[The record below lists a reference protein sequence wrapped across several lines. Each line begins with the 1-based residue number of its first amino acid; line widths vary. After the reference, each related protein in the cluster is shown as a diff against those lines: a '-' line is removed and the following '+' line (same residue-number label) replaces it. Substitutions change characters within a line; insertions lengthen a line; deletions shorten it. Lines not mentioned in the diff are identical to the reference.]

1 MEFQYVARTEDNRIV
16 KGKLTASSET
26 AAIDVLAYGGFNVL
40 SLKEATRL
48 ISPDSKLNMSLTP
61 EVKPMEIIMFSR
73 QFALLL
79 SSGTDAVTS
88 LELLG
93 AQSENKALRRIL
105 GEVVTSVRG
114 GLPLSEAM
122 AQHKRV
128 FSQMYT
134 KLVAVGE
141 KTGTLET
148 VLRRAADYMERSYV
162 TRKSVKNA
170 LTYPIIVL
178 LVAFAVIGIMVG
190 YVLPSFAGLYA
201 SFGAEL
207 PAPTRALMS
216 FTAWTQAYGQY
227 VLIGILAIVVAG
239 FIYTRTPT
247 GKLHWGRLMLTM
259 PKIGRINLLNELANA
274 CRSLSLLYGSGLPLP
289 DAMTLIVESTGNKA
303 MQEAYAD
310 LQQGMIAGGGLSGPM
325 RRNDLFLPL
334 MVQMTAVGEQT
345 GNLDHT
351 LSTVAESY
359 EAESDEKTKAMIAM
373 LTPTLTIIIGGI
385 VGFIAIAMM
394 SAMYSIFGAAF

>member
-1 MEFQYVARTEDNRIV
+1 MDFEYVARTADNRIV
-16 KGKLTASSET
+16 KGKLSASNED
-26 AAIDVLAYGGFNVL
+26 AAVDVLAYGGLGVL
-40 SLKEATRL
+40 SLKEVTRF
-48 ISPDSKLNMSLTP
+48 IKADSKLNMSLTA
-61 EVKPMEIIMFSR
+61 EVKPMEVIMFSR

-79 SSGTDAVTS
+79 ESGTDAVTS
-88 LELLG
+88 LELLA
-93 AQSENKALRRIL
+93 AQAENKALKRIL

-128 FSQMYT
+128 FSPMFS
-134 KLVAVGE
+134 KLIAVGE
-141 KTGTLET
+141 KTGTLEV

-170 LTYPIIVL
+170 LTYPIIVI
-178 LVAFAVIGIMVG
+178 LVAFGVIGIMVT
-190 YVLPSFAGLYA
+190 YVLPAFVGLYESFA
-201 SFGAEL
+201 AEL
-207 PAPTRALMS
+207 PWPTRALLS
-216 FTAWTQAYGQY
+216 FTSWTQSYGHY
-227 VLIGILAIVVAG
+227 VLIGLLSLVIAG
-239 FIYTRTPT
+239 FIYTRTPP
-247 GKLHWGRLMLTM
+247 GKLVWGRLMLTM
-259 PKIGRINLLNELANA
+259 PTIGRINLLNELSNG

-289 DAMTLIVESTGNKA
+289 DAMRLIIEGTGNKA
-303 MQEAYAD
+303 MQEAYTE

-373 LTPTLTIIIGGI
+373 ITPALTIIIGGI
-385 VGFIAIAMM
+385 VGFIAVAMM

>member
-16 KGKLTASSET
+16 RGKLNASSET
-26 AAIDVLAYGGFNVL
+26 AATDVLAYGGFSVL
-40 SLKEATRL
+40 SLKEVTRL

-88 LELLG
+88 LELLA

-105 GEVVTSVRG
+105 GDVVTSVRG

-128 FSQMYT
+128 FSVMYT

-170 LTYPIIVL
+170 LTYPIIVI
-178 LVAFAVIGIMVG
+178 LVAFAVIGIMVA

-201 SFGAEL
+201 SFGADL
-207 PAPTRALMS
+207 PLPTRMLMS
-216 FTAWTQAYGQY
+216 FTAWTQAYGPY
-227 VLIGILAIVVAG
+227 VLIGLLALVIAG
-239 FIYTRTPT
+239 FIYTRTST
-247 GKLHWGRLMLTM
+247 GRLVWGRLMLTM
-259 PKIGRINLLNELANA
+259 PYIGRINLLNELANA

-289 DAMTLIVESTGNKA
+289 DAMILIVQSTGNKA
-303 MQEAYAD
+303 MQEAYTD

-385 VGFIAIAMM
+385 VGFIAVAMM
-394 SAMYSIFGAAF
+394 SAMYSIFGQAF